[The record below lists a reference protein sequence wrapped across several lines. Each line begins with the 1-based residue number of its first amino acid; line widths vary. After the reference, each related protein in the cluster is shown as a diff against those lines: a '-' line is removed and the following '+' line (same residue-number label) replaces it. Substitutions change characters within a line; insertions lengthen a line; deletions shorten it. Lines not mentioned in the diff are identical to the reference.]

1 MNKLDIQSYAVQSL
15 EELRTLVG
23 TPHEA
28 VVKKS
33 TGMISD
39 EAKRF
44 IDQSP
49 MMFLSTSSLD
59 GACDVSPRGDKP
71 GFVHVANPQQ
81 LVIPERPGNKR
92 VDSLCNILEN
102 PHAGLLFIIPGME
115 EVLRANGRAAVIKEH
130 PVLDLL
136 KLGNKAPLLGILVD
150 VEECFIHCPRA
161 LKHSGIWDRDSW
173 PAKEQLP
180 SSMEIFQAHLKLSGY
195 TGQ

>member
-1 MNKLDIQSYAVQSL
+1 MDKLDVQSYAVQSL

-33 TGMISD
+33 IGMISD

-92 VDSLCNILEN
+92 VDSLCNILDN
-102 PHAGLLFIIPGME
+102 PHVGLLFIIPGFE
-115 EVLRANGRAAVIKEH
+115 AFRDLGAGQLAGQGAASFLHGDFSGPSEAERLYRAINSRPIGGA
-130 PVLDLL
+130 
-136 KLGNKAPLLGILVD
+136 
-150 VEECFIHCPRA
+150 C
-161 LKHSGIWDRDSW
+161 
-173 PAKEQLP
+173 
-180 SSMEIFQAHLKLSGY
+180 
-195 TGQ
+195 